1 MLEVRQPTHK
11 ELFEIKYY
19 LGLDDQNLH
28 SLYKLY
34 LKPETSGSIFTSG
47 QAPHQNY
54 ESHLQQIICG
64 QWHLCKQVNN
74 PNFANPTHLIVAIAD
89 ILMESNLPFPVPAL
103 LIATTIVKAGA
114 HKFCR
119 CRNLSIMQ
127 LTKQ

>member
-64 QWHLCKQVNN
+64 QWHLCKRVNN
-74 PNFANPTHLIVAIAD
+74 PIICGYYSFNC
-89 ILMESNLPFPVPAL
+89 SNCRYYYGIEFTFPRTCSPYCNHYC
-103 LIATTIVKAGA
+103 KSW
-114 HKFCR
+114 F
-119 CRNLSIMQ
+119 S
-127 LTKQ
+127 